1 MERSAGILVYRR
13 TSDGVEFLL
22 AHPGGPFWARKD
34 EGAWSIPKGLVDPGE
49 ELCAAAV
56 REFEEETGLEV
67 QGELAELT
75 PLKQKGGKL
84 VFAWLAEAD
93 LDLSRF
99 RSNRFEMEWPPRS
112 SRRASFPE
120 IDRVAYFDPGAALA
134 KILPG
139 QAPFIQE
146 ARERLS
152 SRFRPSSAR

>member
-1 MERSAGILVYRR
+1 MAERSAGVLVYRR
-13 TSDGVEFLL
+13 QGDGVEFLL

-34 EGAWSIPKGLVDPGE
+34 DGAWSIPKGLVDAGE
-49 ELCAAAV
+49 ELRAAAV

-67 QGELAELT
+67 QSELAELT

-84 VFAWLAEAD
+84 VFAWLAQAD

-112 SRRASFPE
+112 GRKASFPE
-120 IDRVAYFDPGAALA
+120 IDRVAYFDPETALA

-146 ARERLS
+146 ARARLS
-152 SRFRPSSAR
+152 